1 MNNHR
6 HRMDSVFHVKQE
18 CQFDDSIR
26 MLGCKPSQSLDCG
39 GYHANHGKYS
49 ERDAIHDAVD
59 GRSDDVINCT
69 AEAFEN
75 TPVTTR
81 QLACFFVQ

>member
-1 MNNHR
+1 
-6 HRMDSVFHVKQE
+6 
-18 CQFDDSIR
+18 
-26 MLGCKPSQSLDCG
+26 
-39 GYHANHGKYS
+39 
-49 ERDAIHDAVD
+49 
-59 GRSDDVINCT
+59 VINCT